1 RLAPVHYQD
10 KLADHRKE
18 AVAFGIFIA
27 AGFTLQPLFEKGFWT
42 TYNQQFATLRH
53 LHSEFS
59 RSDDMLFVEYEI
71 QEGMFTNKDVGTC
84 IESRES
90 EAWLLDS
97 LGRWIHLQAPTCRRS
112 YPVHTH
118 HQYSIHTNTLIN
130 ITADS
135 LNSFLLGKTIQKI
148 DLQANQPFQITEPN
162 GFPKQATMRKVH
174 DIEASPYELDVIDY
188 EAAKLAPRGFLP
200 KQKAFLESE
209 LAVMRKEME
218 LQGLENQLLIF
229 AHFDP

>member
-1 RLAPVHYQD
+1 MRPGTST
-10 KLADHRKE
+10 
-18 AVAFGIFIA
+18 F
-27 AGFTLQPLFEKGFWT
+27 QPLFEKGFWT

-71 QEGMFTNKDVGTC
+71 QEGMFTHKGVGTC

-118 HQYSIHTNTLIN
+118 HRYSIHTETLIN
-130 ITADS
+130 TTADS

-148 DLQANQPFQITEPN
+148 DLQANQPFQYTEPN
-162 GFPKQATMRKVH
+162 GFPKLATMRKVH
-174 DIEASPYELDVIDY
+174 DIEAALYELAVIDY
-188 EAAKLAPRGFLP
+188 EAAKLAPVAFLP

-209 LAVMRKEME
+209 LAMMRKEME
-218 LQGLENQLLIF
+218 LLGMEREVLEF
-229 AHFDP
+229 AGFK